1 MPDEVPPP
9 LPPRLPPL
17 PASRSAP
24 VAPLAATTPSQASA
38 PATTPAAS
46 STVPVEVVMPVRGW
60 WAWWLGSGLVAFGL
74 FFVCASC
81 NPATTATDRALARLQ
96 ALMAEHL
103 GNELHPLLSAYVT
116 PFINSYLA
124 LPYAQMSVVG
134 IGFAFTVFV
143 LLPLGSSLLSAML
156 AHPLFLIGGAPGG
169 WRRTWASFG
178 LHRVVCDGLTLLAL
192 IIVLQVPLPPTL
204 AGGLLLVL
212 LPLIRIGSL
221 VFLWV
226 SLARGHR
233 FGLLRH
239 IFLGLPLIGLGSLGS
254 IFVATLAAAWF
265 YAYLLAR
272 LI

>member
-17 PASRSAP
+17 PAARNAP
-24 VAPLAATTPSQASA
+24 VAPPAATTPA
-38 PATTPAAS
+38 PVAAPVATPAAA
-46 STVPVEVVMPVRGW
+46 STVPVEAVAPVRGW
-60 WAWWLGSGLVAFGL
+60 WAWWLGSGLAAFVL
-74 FFVCASC
+74 FFVCVSC

-103 GNELHPLLSAYVT
+103 GNELHPLLSVYVT

-124 LPYAQMSVVG
+124 LPYAQMHVVG
-134 IGFAFTVFV
+134 VGFAFTVFV
-143 LLPLGSSLLSAML
+143 LLPLGASLLSSAIS
-156 AHPLFLIGGAPGG
+156 HPLFLIGGAPGG
-169 WRRTWASFG
+169 WRRTWANFG

-192 IIVLQVPLPPTL
+192 AFVLLVPLPPTL

-212 LPLIRIGSL
+212 LPLIRVGSL

-239 IFLGLPLIGLGSLGS
+239 LFLGLPLISFGSFGS

>member
-9 LPPRLPPL
+9 LPSRLPPL
-17 PASRSAP
+17 PASRSVP

-192 IIVLQVPLPPTL
+192 IIVLLVPLPPTL
-204 AGGLLLVL
+204 AGGLLIVL

>member
-17 PASRSAP
+17 PAARNAP
-24 VAPLAATTPSQASA
+24 VAPSPSPTPPLAAAPVAS
-38 PATTPAAS
+38 PAAAS
-46 STVPVEVVMPVRGW
+46 VAPEVAVAPVRGW
-60 WAWWLGSGLVAFGL
+60 WAWWLGGGLAAFVL

-96 ALMAEHL
+96 SLMAEHL
-103 GNELHPLLSAYVT
+103 GNELNPLLSAYVT
-116 PFINSYLA
+116 PFIKSYLA
-124 LPYAQMSVVG
+124 LPYAQMRAVG
-134 IGFAFTVFV
+134 VGFAFTVFV
-143 LLPLGSSLLSAML
+143 LLPLGSSLFSATF

-192 IIVLQVPLPPTL
+192 IFLLFVPLPPTL

-212 LPLIRIGSL
+212 LPLIRVGSL

-239 IFLGLPLIGLGSLGS
+239 IFLGLPLIGLGSFGS
-254 IFVATLAAAWF
+254 VLVATFAAAWF
-265 YAYLLAR
+265 YAYLFAR

>member
-9 LPPRLPPL
+9 LPPRLPSS
-17 PASRSAP
+17 PAARTTP
-24 VAPLAATTPSQASA
+24 VAPSATTPPPPAAA
-38 PATTPAAS
+38 PVVTPAAAS
-46 STVPVEVVMPVRGW
+46 PSPTEAVAPVRGW
-60 WAWWLGSGLVAFGL
+60 WAWWLGGGLAAFVL

-81 NPATTATDRALARLQ
+81 NPATSATNRALARLQ
-96 ALMAEHL
+96 SLMAEHL

-124 LPYAQMSVVG
+124 LPYAQMHAVG
-134 IGFAFTVFV
+134 LGFAFTIFVF
-143 LLPLGSSLLSAML
+143 LPLGASLLSATL

-192 IIVLQVPLPPTL
+192 IFVLLVPLPPTL
-204 AGGLLLVL
+204 AGGLLIVL
-212 LPLIRIGSL
+212 LPLIRVGSL

-233 FGLLRH
+233 FGMLRH
-239 IFLGLPLIGLGSLGS
+239 LFLGLPLIGLGSLGS